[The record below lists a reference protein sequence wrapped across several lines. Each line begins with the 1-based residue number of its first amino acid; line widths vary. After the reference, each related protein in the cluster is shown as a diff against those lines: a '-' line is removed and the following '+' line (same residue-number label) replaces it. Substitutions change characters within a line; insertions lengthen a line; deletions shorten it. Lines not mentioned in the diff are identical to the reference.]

1 MLFSVVS
8 YASAAENQYSGKNMI
23 SKSANTNHEAKTVSA
38 VKVSAKSVNKK
49 IRSRNAPSSYKVGKG
64 TGDCWDNSAVLYNQL
79 KKSGKK
85 VRIIQYK
92 TSLSPRHR
100 SVQVCE
106 NGRWVDYNYKGNGYA
121 KLYYA
126 TKSKPGV
133 HVIK

>member
-1 MLFSVVS
+1 MLFSGLS
-8 YASAAENQYSGKNMI
+8 FAAAAENQYSNKYMI
-23 SKSANTNHEAKTVSA
+23 SNNANTNHNYQTVST
-38 VKVSAKSVNKK
+38 VKVSAKSINKK
-49 IRSRNAPSSYKVGKG
+49 IKSRRAPASYKVGKG
-64 TGDCWDNSAVLYNQL
+64 TGDCWDNSNVLYSQL

-100 SVQVCE
+100 SIQVQQ

-126 TKSKPGV
+126 TKRKPGV